1 MILYLEHPKTMEEE
15 KNRPAEANERLGL
28 IDFHTH
34 RCGCAS
40 YRGTDTIVVQS
51 TFLHESPHPRADY
64 YTTGVHPMDTPAATE
79 VLDGGPELLR
89 SVILEKRD
97 QYSAPL
103 LALGELGWD
112 KRSSTL
118 SPREQSLLVSWQLDL
133 AEELALPVV
142 FHMVGHWDLLMAEHR
157 RRSPHTPWW
166 VHGFRGK
173 AMLLRQLQEAGLFVS
188 LSPRFSWEGTPQA
201 SAFLLE
207 TDEEI
212 GSLAASYR
220 RAATA
225 LGIPS
230 DQLAR
235 DLLRIFSTLLP
246 Q

>member
-1 MILYLEHPKTMEEE
+1 MEEE
-15 KNRPAEANERLGL
+15 KNRHTETNERLGL

-34 RCGCAS
+34 SCGCAS
-40 YRGTDTIVVQS
+40 YRGTDTVVVQS

-79 VLDGGPELLR
+79 ILDGGPELLR
-89 SVILEKRD
+89 SVVLEKQARC
-97 QYSAPL
+97 STPL

-112 KRSSTL
+112 KRSSAL

-133 AEELALPVV
+133 AEELSLPVV

-157 RRSPHTPWW
+157 RRSPHMPWW

-188 LSPRFSWEGTPQA
+188 LSSRFSWEETPRS

-207 TDEEI
+207 TDEEP
-212 GSLAASYR
+212 GSLPASYR
-220 RAATA
+220 RAAAA
-225 LGIPS
+225 LGTTV

-235 DLLRIFSTLLP
+235 DLRRTFSALLP
-246 Q
+246 R

>member
-1 MILYLEHPKTMEEE
+1 MEEE
-15 KNRPAEANERLGL
+15 KNRHTETNERLGL

-34 RCGCAS
+34 SCGCAS
-40 YRGTDTIVVQS
+40 YQETDTIVVQS
-51 TFLHESPHPRADY
+51 TFLHETPHPRADY

-89 SVILEKRD
+89 SVVIEKRARC
-97 QYSAPL
+97 SVPL

-133 AEELALPVV
+133 AEELSLPVV

-166 VHGFRGK
+166 VHGFMGK

-188 LSPRFSWEGTPQA
+188 LSPRFCWEGTPRS

-207 TDEEI
+207 TDEET
-212 GSLAASYR
+212 GSLPASYS
-220 RAATA
+220 RAAAA
-225 LGIPS
+225 LGLTV
-230 DQLAR
+230 DQLAQE
-235 DLLRIFSTLLP
+235 LRQTFSTLIP
-246 Q
+246 R